1 MPSSLSLDLRRRIA
15 AAVAAGE
22 TVRAAAARFGV
33 SPSTA
38 VRLGQRARAGQ
49 DLAARPR
56 GGSPARL
63 VTGAVADWIRA
74 RLTEKPDVTV
84 RALAAELGARG
95 TAMTH
100 DTVWRFMRQE
110 GLTFKKNSGGSRTG
124 PAQGGSVPETMER
137 SSSIRSP
144 PSASCSW
151 TRPGS
156 ART

>member
-15 AAVAAGE
+15 AAVVAGE

-63 VTGAVADWIRA
+63 VTGAIADWIRA

-84 RALAAELGARG
+84 RALAAELGACG

-100 DTVWRFMRQE
+100 DTVWRFIRQE

-124 PAQGGSVPETMER
+124 PAYGASIWMRLARR
-137 SSSIRSP
+137 S
-144 PSASCSW
+144 
-151 TRPGS
+151 G
-156 ART
+156 

>member
-1 MPSSLSLDLRRRIA
+1 MPSSLSLDLRRRVA
-15 AAVAAGE
+15 AAVVAGE

-49 DLAARPR
+49 GLAASPR

-84 RALAAELGARG
+84 RGAGGRTG
-95 TAMTH
+95 RARHRH
-100 DTVWRFMRQE
+100 DT
-110 GLTFKKNSGGSRTG
+110 
-124 PAQGGSVPETMER
+124 
-137 SSSIRSP
+137 
-144 PSASCSW
+144 
-151 TRPGS
+151 
-156 ART
+156 

>member
-22 TVRAAAARFGV
+22 TGRAAAARFGV

-63 VTGAVADWIRA
+63 VKGAVADWIRA

-95 TAMTH
+95 TAMTY
-100 DTVWRFMRQE
+100 DTVWRFLRQE
-110 GLTFKKNSGGSRTG
+110 GLTFKKTLVAAEQDRPKVARFRIRWKDHQHKIASERL
-124 PAQGGSVPETMER
+124 VFLDET
-137 SSSIRSP
+137 
-144 PSASCSW
+144 
-151 TRPGS
+151 
-156 ART
+156 

>member
-15 AAVAAGE
+15 AAVVAGE

-63 VTGAVADWIRA
+63 ITGAVADWTRA
-74 RLTEKPDVTV
+74 RLTAKPDVTV

-100 DTVWRFMRQE
+100 DTVWRFLRQE

-137 SSSIRSP
+137 LP
-144 PSASCSW
+144 A
-151 TRPGS
+151 
-156 ART
+156 